1 MASLEQRPNNWPD
14 DPWSDVVLAGAH
26 SHLFADRPH
35 HVPFDPVEAAET
47 LRQGLAR
54 LGELKGYPDQPKTA
68 VLHQRTV

>member
-1 MASLEQRPNNWPD
+1 MA
-14 DPWSDVVLAGAH
+14 LAGAH